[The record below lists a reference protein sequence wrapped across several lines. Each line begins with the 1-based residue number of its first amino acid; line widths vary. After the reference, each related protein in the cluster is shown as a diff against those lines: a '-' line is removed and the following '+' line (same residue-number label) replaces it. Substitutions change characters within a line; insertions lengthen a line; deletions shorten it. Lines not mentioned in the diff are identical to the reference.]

1 MPLFEGAKP
10 IANSRSNARL
20 SVSQVFSPAERWIH
34 DPTLPRLFEYSYGG
48 PGHVVL
54 TKGTIVAFGD
64 APVEDYETG
73 KQVYPITYANGA
85 NNPIGV
91 LPYNVYQKVNDR
103 LLGNQ
108 PSILTHEYIELPLM
122 VGAEN
127 VYNIN
132 VAGAGNTAAVKALV
146 DAISL
151 DANLSVNMKMKW
163 GCFYAHDAAEY
174 ALLKPGDYLK
184 SDKFGKFVRWTPENT
199 TYSVSV
205 SVATSDTFN
214 TLNTAETFS
223 SGNTEE
229 FTTEAGTLIYTL
241 TKAGA
246 NGANVG
252 SVTAVTLDGAPLET
266 PAGYSYAAGA
276 INLSADPGDGKVL
289 SVTYSQKV
297 FTVAAA
303 DVLAIKSVAVGD
315 NTLAPAGYAVNGK
328 QVTLSADPGPSTTI
342 TIASYKSN
350 YVISKT
356 GAYDVKVFVGD
367 TEFADATYTSGTRTV
382 TLSAA
387 PGADS
392 ITVKYNTF
400 EALVANVT
408 GVTTGDK
415 ESQIIG
421 QVLAIESG
429 ANPLGWL
436 KWVTPVVETGERAM
450 DDNKLDAP
458 DATSGYPADPNY
470 RFPLTG
476 DYTSP
481 GPWKDYNGIPGLT
494 DGAVSQLGAGVLP
507 GWDFAGSV
515 GAIRIA
521 LRY

>member
-10 IANSRSNARL
+10 IANSRSHSRL

-34 DPTLPRLFEYSYGG
+34 DPILPQLFEYSYGG

-64 APVEDYETG
+64 TPVADYETG

-91 LPYNVYQKVNDR
+91 LPYNVYQKVDDR

-108 PSILTHEYIELPLM
+108 PSILTHEYIELPLI
-122 VGAEN
+122 VGINN
-127 VYNIN
+127 VYDLTGL
-132 VAGAGNTAAVKALV
+132 AGLEELLLKDTPTK
-146 DAISL
+146 
-151 DANLSVNMKMKW
+151 MKMKW

-174 ALLKPGDYLK
+174 ALLRPGDYLK

-229 FTTEAGTLIYTL
+229 FTTEAGTLIYNL
-241 TKAGA
+241 TEAGV

-276 INLSADPGDGKVL
+276 INLSTDPGDGKVL

-350 YVISKT
+350 YVLSKT

-421 QVLAIESG
+421 QVLAIETDMP
-429 ANPLGWL
+429 PLGWL
-436 KWVTPVVETGERAM
+436 QWVTPVVETGERAI
-450 DDNKLDAP
+450 DDNQLGAP
-458 DATSGYPADPNY
+458 DANKGYQADPNY
-470 RFPLTG
+470 RFPLDLSG
-476 DYTSP
+476 SYTSP
-481 GPWKDYNGIPGLT
+481 GPWKDYQGIPGLT
-494 DGAVSQLGAGVLP
+494 DGAVSKLGPGILP